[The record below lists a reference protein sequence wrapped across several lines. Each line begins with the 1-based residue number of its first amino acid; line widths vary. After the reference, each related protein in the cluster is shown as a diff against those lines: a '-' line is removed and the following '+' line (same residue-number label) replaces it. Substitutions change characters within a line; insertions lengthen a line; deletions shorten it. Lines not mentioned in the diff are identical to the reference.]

1 MKKNCFLD
9 IYIEKNTMKLKTFV
23 QEEPKRRIKMI
34 ITENQFRTLAGN
46 VLLLQ
51 EQNQIRKTYLI
62 KTNTNAQK
70 K

>member
-1 MKKNCFLD
+1 
-9 IYIEKNTMKLKTFV
+9 MKLKTFV